1 MESSDIL
8 LLILLGTL
16 VLVWISGEFFCRR
29 SKDPRWINK
38 ARGNMSVD
46 KYSRSLGEDWWRGE
60 DSKELREKKLQLCD
74 ATNRETMRICMRLVP
89 LLMFILTLG
98 IYIYH
103 GGK

>member
-8 LLILLGTL
+8 LLIFLGTIVFL
-16 VLVWISGEFFCRR
+16 WIVGEFLCRK

-46 KYSRSLGEDWWRGE
+46 EYSKSLGEEWWWGE

-74 ATNRETMRICMRLVP
+74 ATNRESMRMAMRLVY
-89 LLMFILTLG
+89 LMLFILTLG

>member
-8 LLILLGTL
+8 LLIVLGTL
-16 VLVWISGEFFCRR
+16 VFVWISGEFFCRK

-38 ARGNMSVD
+38 TRGNMSVD
-46 KYSRSLGEDWWRGE
+46 KYSKSLGEEWWRGE

-74 ATNRETMRICMRLVP
+74 ASNREDMRIVFRVVP
-89 LLMFILTLG
+89 SILIFLILG
-98 IYIYH
+98 VYIYH

>member
-1 MESSDIL
+1 METSDIL
-8 LLILLGTL
+8 LLIFLGTIVFL
-16 VLVWISGEFFCRR
+16 WIVGEFLCRK

-46 KYSRSLGEDWWRGE
+46 EYSKSLGEEWWWGE

-74 ATNRETMRICMRLVP
+74 ATNRESMRMAMRLVY
-89 LLMFILTLG
+89 LMLFILTLG

>member
-16 VLVWISGEFFCRR
+16 VLMWISGEFFCRR
-29 SKDPRWINK
+29 SKDSRWINK
-38 ARGNMSVD
+38 ARGNMSVY

-89 LLMFILTLG
+89 LLMFILILG

>member
-8 LLILLGTL
+8 LLIFLGTIVFL
-16 VLVWISGEFFCRR
+16 WIVGEFLCRK

-46 KYSRSLGEDWWRGE
+46 EYSKSLGEEWWWGE
-60 DSKELREKKLQLCD
+60 DSKELREKKLQLCG
-74 ATNRETMRICMRLVP
+74 ATNRESMRMAMRLLY
-89 LLMFILTLG
+89 LLLFILTLG